1 MENRKTMGSALL
13 VLLAGV
19 SYGAMAPIIKGA
31 YAAGFTW
38 AQSTA
43 GQVTFGTILFVVAF
57 LVQRA
62 RGQRWQPL
70 SRRQALKLMGTGLMT
85 CSTTVLYC
93 FALSRLPVAVALTML
108 FQFTWIGIV
117 IQVIATRRAPSAA
130 EVGAAA
136 VIVVGT
142 FFASGLLSVEAA
154 AYDPLGIACG
164 LGAAL
169 TCALFVFLSSRVETQ
184 VPPMQRGIFVC
195 LGACVL
201 GYAVA
206 PTYLL
211 DGTLVSEAPFG
222 LMQGLFALML
232 PVLLFGLGGPHLPT
246 GIVTILS
253 SAELPTSIIL
263 SWLVLGEG
271 ITGWQ
276 ALGIVAIL
284 AGVAISQ
291 LDALRATSRFS

>member
-1 MENRKTMGSALL
+1 MVKRTTMGSALL

-19 SYGAMAPIIKGA
+19 SYGVMAPIIKGA

-43 GQVTFGTILFVVAF
+43 GQATFGTLLFVAAF

-62 RGQRWQPL
+62 RGQRWQAL
-70 SRRQALKLMGTGLMT
+70 RWQQALKLMGTGLMT
-85 CSTTVLYC
+85 CCTTVLYC
-93 FALSRLPVAVALTML
+93 FALSRLTVAVALTML

-117 IQVIATRRAPSAA
+117 IQVIATRRAPSGA

-136 VIVVGT
+136 VIVAGT
-142 FFASGLLSVEAA
+142 VFASGLFPVEEA

-184 VPPMQRGIFVC
+184 VPPMQRGILVC

-201 GYAVA
+201 AYVVA
-206 PTYLL
+206 PTYLF
-211 DGTLVSEAPFG
+211 DGTLALEAPFG
-222 LMQGLFALML
+222 LLQGLFALML

-263 SWLVLGEG
+263 SWLLLGEV

-291 LDALRATSRFS
+291 LDALRARKP